1 MKYKNNSSKNKDY
14 RKLKRC
20 RMMLGISQYELA
32 YIIGI
37 SIKQIQKYE
46 N

>member
-1 MKYKNNSSKNKDY
+1 MKYKNNLLKNNTYK
-14 RKLKRC
+14 KLKRC

-32 YIIGI
+32 SIIGI
-37 SIKQIQKYE
+37 SMQQIQKYE